1 MKKSYCILLGLLACL
16 SPVFGQGDA
25 DTVISASEQVPT
37 KIVTINTSVGT
48 LKAKLYDDVPNHVRT
63 FIERAKRGEYNGTLF
78 TRVLPEF
85 MIQGGAPDSRNA
97 PAGARCG
104 FGDRNSEI
112 MPEIR
117 PHHFNKRG
125 ALAAPRQNDDINPQK
140 KSDMSQFFIVQGK
153 VYRETELDT
162 LERTANYPAR
172 QKALKEFYAPVRAEL
187 NMIKMS
193 NKREY
198 QKRLR
203 AINAQIDSVIQATPG
218 HLLFTDEQRKAYTT
232 VGGCHHLDGTYTI
245 FGELTEG
252 FDVLDQIATQPK
264 DQNDRP
270 KKDIRIQSI
279 TIE

>member
-1 MKKSYCILLGLLACL
+1 MRKIYVMLSTLLLCVAATSAQESIKK
-16 SPVFGQGDA
+16 
-25 DTVISASEQVPT
+25 
-37 KIVTINTSVGT
+37 VTINTNIGT
-48 LKAKLYDDVPNHVRT
+48 MKAILYDDVPNHTRV
-63 FIERAKRGEYNGTLF
+63 FIERAKRGEFDGTLF

-97 PAGARCG
+97 PAGAKCG
-104 FGDRNSEI
+104 FGDPSAEI
-112 MPEIR
+112 MPEIN
-117 PHHFNKRG
+117 NKYFHKKG
-125 ALAAPRQNDDINPQK
+125 ALAAPRQPDDINPQK

-172 QKALKEFYAPVRAEL
+172 QKALKEFYVPVRAEL
-187 NMIKMS
+187 NMIKMG

-203 AINAQIDSVIQATPG
+203 EINAKIDSVIKATPG
-218 HLLFTDEQRKAYTT
+218 HLLFTDEQKKTYTT

-245 FGELTEG
+245 FGEVVEG
-252 FDVLDQIATQPK
+252 LELIDQIANQPR
-264 DQNDRP
+264 DNNDRP
-270 KKDIRIQSI
+270 KRDIRIKSV